1 MHQIKENVCFLSTLY
16 ILRKGTSYLDFFFQG
31 LVTMNTYSR
40 GHVFF
45 VQPCGF
51 IRFWAPLYRSESPTQ
66 VSLCIIKYCALLVK
80 MCGIVILSQM
90 FLFYDNMCNIQ
101 RLKLWTSSEFNQESK
116 LGVAVFNKAN
126 KGVDALHIANHV
138 RDNCKQQYPL
148 VINSYREKFSQG
160 NTQSAEQ
167 TFCWLGKFKKI
178 LNSMNKRHHHFYLH
192 CLVKERNRYTEFCH
206 KNNLVPKLPQAK
218 SERIAVAPLD

>member
-66 VSLCIIKYCALLVK
+66 VSLCIIKYCDL
-80 MCGIVILSQM
+80 
-90 FLFYDNMCNIQ
+90 
-101 RLKLWTSSEFNQESK
+101 LWTLISWNLRINFYFE
-116 LGVAVFNKAN
+116 LICHA
-126 KGVDALHIANHV
+126 ALI
-138 RDNCKQQYPL
+138 L
-148 VINSYREKFSQG
+148 FS
-160 NTQSAEQ
+160 
-167 TFCWLGKFKKI
+167 FCIFIWLCWLTFRTGLFNYDST
-178 LNSMNKRHHHFYLH
+178 LALG
-192 CLVKERNRYTEFCH
+192 
-206 KNNLVPKLPQAK
+206 
-218 SERIAVAPLD
+218 IATISWYDINVVNWIW